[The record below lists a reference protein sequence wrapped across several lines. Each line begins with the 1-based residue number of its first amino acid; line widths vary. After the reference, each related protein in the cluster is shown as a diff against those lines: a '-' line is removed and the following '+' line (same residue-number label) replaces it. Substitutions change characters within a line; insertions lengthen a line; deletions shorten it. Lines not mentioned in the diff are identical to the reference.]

1 MSKEIIMYAFQFDNM
16 VKSIDYIW
24 MLNQSCILGFKKE
37 RGTSLAVQWLRL
49 QASTAGG
56 IDSIPSWGTKI
67 LFAVPLK
74 KKRDCTVWRWQSKD
88 AISFSQKS
96 PKQKWKQETEM

>member
-1 MSKEIIMYAFQFDNM
+1 
-16 VKSIDYIW
+16 

-74 KKRDCTVWRWQSKD
+74 KKEIVQSEGDRVKMLFP
-88 AISFSQKS
+88 SLRNHPSKS
-96 PKQKWKQETEM
+96 ENKKQKCKYHMN

>member
-37 RGTSLAVQWLRL
+37 REGL
-49 QASTAGG
+49 
-56 IDSIPSWGTKI
+56 P
-67 LFAVPLK
+67 
-74 KKRDCTVWRWQSKD
+74 
-88 AISFSQKS
+88 
-96 PKQKWKQETEM
+96 